1 MHIIALVMIKSYSCF
16 NFRHHDIRNIN
27 VGLCMD
33 DFGDCRDNGE
43 ADCKGQGKGS
53 CECRHTSTFCRLFL
67 LLLHM
72 HIEAVNVAFY
82 KCCI

>member
-1 MHIIALVMIKSYSCF
+1 
-16 NFRHHDIRNIN
+16 
-27 VGLCMD
+27 MD